1 MENGNEMIGSGVASR
16 LEWLSRTVGL
26 LCRKPFDGSLEDL
39 ALALDSDDPK
49 MARDC
54 GGFSALVEGGG
65 NVLHLAAGFLAP
77 RVFGAALAFDPGLGR
92 SFEGSPPTHW
102 LIESKVRSGCFDVDP
117 SLAMAD
123 VLASWNG
130 AGFDVDARDGNG
142 MTGAFKALLHGD
154 DDALRAFLDAGAS
167 VSESFSGALM
177 SEAAL
182 SFFMFEEFSLLAS
195 RGAPAPRRLFG
206 PLEGVSPSMGG
217 GKVPSLVAM
226 MEGFEIGRSTEQV
239 ARPRSGGTPSA

>member
-1 MENGNEMIGSGVASR
+1 MENGKKIIETDVASR

-26 LCRKPFDGSLEDL
+26 LCRKPFDGSTADL
-39 ALALDSDDPK
+39 ALALDLDDPA

-77 RVFGAALAFDPGLGR
+77 RVFGAAIAFDPGLGR
-92 SFEGSPPTHW
+92 SFEGSPPAHW

-123 VLASWNG
+123 VLASWKG

-142 MTGAFKALLHGD
+142 LTGAFKALLHGD
-154 DDALRAFLDAGAS
+154 GDALKAFLDAGAS

-177 SEAAL
+177 SEVVL
-182 SFFMFEEFSLLAS
+182 SFFMSEEFAILAE
-195 RGAPAPRRLFG
+195 RGAPAPRRLYG

-217 GKVPSLVAM
+217 GAVPSLIAV
-226 MEGFEIGRSTEQV
+226 MEGFEIGRSTV
-239 ARPRSGGTPSA
+239 PARRSGGFPSA